1 MLNFSKKIKK
11 NTWRYY
17 FTPVYQ
23 KYWWYDPQFLRYRVW
38 MTEIGHYESFYA
50 LLPLP
55 IKTKKIRILKKKKNY
70 RRYHHFI
77 CAPKTTIIWGTL
89 LEIQSESDR
98 IFVILS
104 HFCPFTPSLP
114 PLTTQKIQ
122 ILKKW
127 KKMPGDIIIL
137 HMCTINE
144 THVMYCSW
152 DKKCDRQNLFSL
164 QKICFHLKEN
174 P

>member
-55 IKTKKIRILKKKKNY
+55 IKTKKIRILKKKK
-70 RRYHHFI
+70 
-77 CAPKTTIIWGTL
+77 
-89 LEIQSESDR
+89 
-98 IFVILS
+98 
-104 HFCPFTPSLP
+104 
-114 PLTTQKIQ
+114 KIT
-122 ILKKW
+122 
-127 KKMPGDIIIL
+127 GDIIIL
-137 HMCTINE
+137 YVHQKPQSYEVRFLRYRVSQTEFLSFWAIFALLLPLSPPNNPKNPKFEKMKKNAWRYYHF
-144 THVMYCSW
+144 THVYY
-152 DKKCDRQNLFSL
+152 
-164 QKICFHLKEN
+164 
-174 P
+174 

>member
-55 IKTKKIRILKKKKNY
+55 IKTKKIRILKKKKKLQEISPFYMCTKNHNHM
-70 RRYHHFI
+70 RYASWDTEWVRQNFCHFE
-77 CAPKTTIIWGTL
+77 PFL
-89 LEIQSESDR
+89 PFYS
-98 IFVILS
+98 LS
-104 HFCPFTPSLP
+104 P

-122 ILKKW
+122 ILRKW